1 MLRFHLSPEKNVV
14 LALKMDLE
22 KIRRFANS
30 EFESWKIAKAVT
42 EIKNEIKDAEQ
53 GRDVVMSDVFKT
65 LRDPLI
71 EQQKKTDAK
80 QDAVIEQL
88 RENQLALTGGF
99 KDLVESNRDVLT
111 LQQELPFPGGM
122 EALPLPFSPSSPKDS
137 KTTFPTK
144 KETATQ
150 TTEAATAPKPTPTY
164 DLNKPYN
171 QDELSFLRSKELP
184 SPNGLVKLTRDER
197 IELRQNVIDLRNS
210 YSSQIGGIRRMKKPE
225 PGDLRNMTNLESRR
239 DLLNRYIETIG
250 VVAHS
255 TQYKTGTGAQGAGI
269 RKYKQ
274 PKRNAY
280 KIKDSS
286 FGTLSVD
293 VPRLKNEMKL
303 NVFRGGKLIY
313 HADADKSL
321 VDLLTKRFNP
331 RSSYS
336 LNAVK
341 IFNDLNL
348 LANLPRHPSSGKS
361 KLLGS
366 GVVFYKDPK
375 ELAGRMK
382 ILVGSMAAGNNSPVI
397 KNDLSMIND
406 ELLKIG
412 AITPTTHEKFY
423 KKYIK

>member
-1 MLRFHLSPEKNVV
+1 MP
-14 LALKMDLE
+14 LKMDLE

-88 RENQLALTGGF
+88 RENQLALTGGL

-122 EALPLPFSPSSPKDS
+122 EALPFPSPSPKQKLPD
-137 KTTFPTK
+137 PK
-144 KETATQ
+144 KA
-150 TTEAATAPKPTPTY
+150 EAATAFPKDTSTPKKAPTY
-164 DLNKPYN
+164 DLNKPFSK
-171 QDELSFLRSKELP
+171 DELEFLRNKQLP
-184 SPNGLVKLTRDER
+184 SPNGLIHLTKEER
-197 IELRQNVIDLRNS
+197 IELRQNVIDLKNA
-210 YSSQIGGIRRMKKPE
+210 YSSQIGGIRRMKKPA
-225 PGDLRNMTNLESRR
+225 PGDIRSMANLESQR
-239 DLLNRYIETIG
+239 DLLNRYIDTIG
-250 VVAHS
+250 MVSHS
-255 TQYKTGTGAQGAGI
+255 TIYKTGTGAQGAGI

-293 VPRLKNEMKL
+293 VPKLKNEMKL

-313 HADADKSL
+313 RADADKSL

>member
-1 MLRFHLSPEKNVV
+1 MLFCH
-14 LALKMDLE
+14 LKMDLE
-22 KIRRFANS
+22 KIKRFADS

-42 EIKNEIKDAEQ
+42 EVKNEIKDAEQ

-80 QDAVIEQL
+80 QDAVIDQL
-88 RENQLALTGGF
+88 KANQLALTGGL

-111 LQQELPFPGGM
+111 LQQELPFAGIEEPPK
-122 EALPLPFSPSSPKDS
+122 EKPLIAEPNNLFG
-137 KTTFPTK
+137 
-144 KETATQ
+144 E
-150 TTEAATAPKPTPTY
+150 
-164 DLNKPYN
+164 
-171 QDELSFLRSKELP
+171 DELKFIKDEGLIEPNELLKLEKGKLIFLE
-184 SPNGLVKLTRDER
+184 NNVKAR
-197 IELRQNVIDLRNS
+197 RNAL
-210 YSSQIGGIRRMKKPE
+210 SSEIGAFKRKKDPKKSDFME
-225 PGDLRNMTNLESRR
+225 NQSNLEVR
-239 DLLNRYIETIG
+239 DILNRYLQTIEKVSDVPLYTKKG
-250 VVAHS
+250 S
-255 TQYKTGTGAQGAGI
+255 GI

-280 KIKDSS
+280 KISDSS
-286 FGTLSVD
+286 FGNLSVD
-293 VPRLKNEMKL
+293 VPKLKNEMKL
-303 NVFRGGKLIY
+303 NVFRGGKIIY

-366 GVVFYKDPK
+366 GVVYYNDPN
-375 ELAGRMK
+375 ELAERMK

-397 KNDLSMIND
+397 KNDLAMIND
-406 ELLKIG
+406 EFLKIG
-412 AITPTTHEKFY
+412 AIDKQIHEKFY
-423 KKYIK
+423 NKYIK

>member
-1 MLRFHLSPEKNVV
+1 
-14 LALKMDLE
+14 MDLE

-42 EIKNEIKDAEQ
+42 EVKNEIKDAEQ

-71 EQQKKTDAK
+71 EQQKKTDKK
-80 QDAVIEQL
+80 QDAIIEQL
-88 RENQLALTGGF
+88 RQNQLALTGGIQ
-99 KDLVESNRDVLT
+99 DIVT
-111 LQQELPFPGGM
+111 LNQELPQLQPPDEERGVTQARIENRFNKTDKIILKNFNLPKPSELMEMADGKLEAIKEASLAYVKEISNKMGGKKRHITS
-122 EALPLPFSPSSPKDS
+122 LQ
-137 KTTFPTK
+137 K
-144 KETATQ
+144 KEVTIPQ
-150 TTEAATAPKPTPTY
+150 
-164 DLNKPYN
+164 
-171 QDELSFLRSKELP
+171 KEL
-184 SPNGLVKLTRDER
+184 E
-197 IELRQNVIDLRNS
+197 E
-210 YSSQIGGIRRMKKPE
+210 
-225 PGDLRNMTNLESRR
+225 LESFTREKKTLSTYANTI
-239 DLLNRYIETIG
+239 DDVLNLRKYYMTP
-250 VVAHS
+250 
-255 TQYKTGTGAQGAGI
+255 KQGSGI

-280 KIKDSS
+280 KISGS
-286 FGTLSVD
+286 AYGGLSVD

-313 HADADKSL
+313 EADADKSL

-331 RSSYS
+331 KKSYS

-366 GVVFYKDPK
+366 GVVFYKDPN
-375 ELAGRMK
+375 ELAERMK
-382 ILVGSMAAGNNSPVI
+382 ILVGAMAAGNNSPVI

-406 ELLKIG
+406 EFLKIG
-412 AITPTTHEKFY
+412 AIDKQIHEKFY

>member
-1 MLRFHLSPEKNVV
+1 
-14 LALKMDLE
+14 MDLE
-22 KIRRFANS
+22 KIKRFANS

-42 EIKNEIKDAEQ
+42 EVKNEIKDAEQ

-88 RENQLALTGGF
+88 RQNQLALTGGIQ
-99 KDLVESNRDVLT
+99 DIVTLNRELPQLPAESDEASKEKLT
-111 LQQELPFPGGM
+111 LVPNNLFSAEDLSFIKSIGLPEPN
-122 EALPLPFSPSSPKDS
+122 ALLGLSGEDLAEI
-137 KTTFPTK
+137 THVTK
-144 KETATQ
+144 KERKKISDKITGA
-150 TTEAATAPKPTPTY
+150 KNKKGLTPTQ
-164 DLNKPYN
+164 K
-171 QDELSFLRSKELP
+171 DEE
-184 SPNGLVKLTRDER
+184 VKQLEKQRDRERPIFDNYLTT
-197 IELRQNVIDLRNS
+197 ITMVQAIPK
-210 YSSQIGGIRRMKKPE
+210 YTKKK
-225 PGDLRNMTNLESRR
+225 GS
-239 DLLNRYIETIG
+239 
-250 VVAHS
+250 
-255 TQYKTGTGAQGAGI
+255 GI

-280 KIKDSS
+280 KISDSS
-286 FGTLSVD
+286 YGNLSVD
-293 VPRLKNEMKL
+293 VPKLKNEMKL
-303 NVFRGGKLIY
+303 NVFRGGKIVY

-331 RSSYS
+331 KRSYS

-366 GVVFYKDPK
+366 GVVYYNDPN
-375 ELAGRMK
+375 ELAERMK
-382 ILVGSMAAGNNSPVI
+382 ILVGAIAAGNNSPVI

-406 ELLKIG
+406 EFLKIG
-412 AITPTTHEKFY
+412 AIDQTIHEKFY

>member
-1 MLRFHLSPEKNVV
+1 
-14 LALKMDLE
+14 MDLE

-71 EQQKKTDAK
+71 EQQQKTDAK

-88 RENQLALTGGF
+88 KENQLALTGGF

-122 EALPLPFSPSSPKDS
+122 EALPFAPASPKS
-137 KTTFPTK
+137 QLPSPTTTFPTPAPTK
-144 KETATQ
+144 TEET
-150 TTEAATAPKPTPTY
+150 PTPTY
-164 DLNKPYN
+164 DLNQPYSKN
-171 QDELSFLRSKELP
+171 DLVYLRSKELP
-184 SPNGLVKLTRDER
+184 SPNGLVKLTKDER
-197 IELRQNVIDLRNS
+197 IEVRKNVIDLRNFLS
-210 YSSQIGGIRRMKKPE
+210 RQIGAVKRMKKPE
-225 PGDLRNMTNLESRR
+225 PGDLRNMSNMEGNR
-239 DLLNRYIETIG
+239 DLLNRYLDTLSM
-250 VVAHS
+250 VVHS

-293 VPRLKNEMKL
+293 VPKLKNEMKL

-313 HADADKSL
+313 RADADKSL

-406 ELLKIG
+406 EFLKIG
-412 AITPTTHEKFY
+412 AIDQTTHEKFY

>member
-1 MLRFHLSPEKNVV
+1 
-14 LALKMDLE
+14 MDLE

-122 EALPLPFSPSSPKDS
+122 EALPFPPTSPEPQLPTS
-137 KTTFPTK
+137 K
-144 KETATQ
+144 KEVPQKVTST
-150 TTEAATAPKPTPTY
+150 PKPTPTY
-164 DLNKPYN
+164 DLNKPYSK
-171 QDELSFLRSKELP
+171 DELGFLRSKELP
-184 SPNGLVKLTRDER
+184 SPNGLVKLTKEER
-197 IELRQNVIDLRNS
+197 IELRQNVIDLRNA

-225 PGDLRNMTNLESRR
+225 PGDIRTMTNLEGHR
-239 DLLNRYIETIG
+239 DLLNKYIETISM
-250 VVAHS
+250 VAHS

-293 VPRLKNEMKL
+293 VPKLKNEMKL

>member
-1 MLRFHLSPEKNVV
+1 MLFCH
-14 LALKMDLE
+14 LKMDLE
-22 KIRRFANS
+22 KIKRFADS

-42 EIKNEIKDAEQ
+42 EVKNEIKDAEQ

-88 RENQLALTGGF
+88 RQNQLALTGGIQDIVTLNRELPQLPAESEEASKEKLTLVPNNLF
-99 KDLVESNRDVLT
+99 TAEDLSFIKSIGLPEPNALLGLSGEDLVEITQV
-111 LQQELPFPGGM
+111 
-122 EALPLPFSPSSPKDS
+122 
-137 KTTFPTK
+137 TK
-144 KETATQ
+144 KERKKISDKITGI
-150 TTEAATAPKPTPTY
+150 KNKKGLTPTQ
-164 DLNKPYN
+164 K
-171 QDELSFLRSKELP
+171 DEE
-184 SPNGLVKLTRDER
+184 VKQLEKQRDRERPIFDNYLTT
-197 IELRQNVIDLRNS
+197 ITMVQAIPK
-210 YSSQIGGIRRMKKPE
+210 YTKKK
-225 PGDLRNMTNLESRR
+225 GS
-239 DLLNRYIETIG
+239 
-250 VVAHS
+250 
-255 TQYKTGTGAQGAGI
+255 GI

-280 KIKDSS
+280 KISDSAY
-286 FGTLSVD
+286 GDLSVD
-293 VPRLKNEMKL
+293 VPKLKNEMKL
-303 NVFRGGKLIY
+303 NVFRGGKIVY

-331 RSSYS
+331 KRSYS

-348 LANLPRHPSSGKS
+348 LANLPKHPSSGKS

-366 GVVFYKDPK
+366 GVVYYNDPN
-375 ELAGRMK
+375 ELAERMK
-382 ILVGSMAAGNNSPVI
+382 ILVGAIAAGNNSPVI

-406 ELLKIG
+406 EFLKIG
-412 AITPTTHEKFY
+412 AIDQTIHEKFY

>member
-1 MLRFHLSPEKNVV
+1 
-14 LALKMDLE
+14 MDLE

-71 EQQKKTDAK
+71 EQQKKTDEK

-111 LQQELPFPGGM
+111 LQQELPFPGV
-122 EALPLPFSPSSPKDS
+122 EAPPKEKPLIAEPNNLFGGDELKFIKDEGLIEPNELL
-137 KTTFPTK
+137 KLEK
-144 KETATQ
+144 GK
-150 TTEAATAPKPTPTY
+150 
-164 DLNKPYN
+164 
-171 QDELSFLRSKELP
+171 LSFLK
-184 SPNGLVKLTRDER
+184 NNVKAR
-197 IELRQNVIDLRNS
+197 RNAL
-210 YSSQIGGIRRMKKPE
+210 SSEIGAFKRKKDKTE
-225 PGDLRNMTNLESRR
+225 SDFTKNQSNLEVR
-239 DLLNRYIETIG
+239 DILNRYLQTIEKVSDVPLYTKKG
-250 VVAHS
+250 S
-255 TQYKTGTGAQGAGI
+255 GAQGAGI

-293 VPRLKNEMKL
+293 VPKLKNEMKL
-303 NVFRGGKLIY
+303 NVFRGGKGGSRKLIY

>member
-1 MLRFHLSPEKNVV
+1 
-14 LALKMDLE
+14 MDLE
-22 KIRRFANS
+22 KIKRFANS

-122 EALPLPFSPSSPKDS
+122 EALPFPPTSPKSQLPD
-137 KTTFPTK
+137 PK
-144 KETATQ
+144 KA
-150 TTEAATAPKPTPTY
+150 EAATAFPKKAPTY
-164 DLNKPYN
+164 DLNKPYSK
-171 QDELSFLRSKELP
+171 DELGFLRSKELP
-184 SPNGLVKLTRDER
+184 SPNGLVKLTKEER
-197 IELRQNVIDLRNS
+197 IELRQNVIDLRNA
-210 YSSQIGGIRRMKKPE
+210 YSNQIGGIKRIKKPE
-225 PGDLRNMTNLESRR
+225 PGDLRTMSNLEGHR
-239 DLLNRYIETIG
+239 DLLNKYIETISM
-250 VVAHS
+250 VAHS

-293 VPRLKNEMKL
+293 VPKLKNEMKL

-313 HADADKSL
+313 RADADKSL

-375 ELAGRMK
+375 ELAERMK

-406 ELLKIG
+406 EFLKIG

>member
-1 MLRFHLSPEKNVV
+1 MLFCH
-14 LALKMDLE
+14 LKMDLE
-22 KIRRFANS
+22 KIKRFADS

-42 EIKNEIKDAEQ
+42 EVKNEIKDAEQ

-88 RENQLALTGGF
+88 RQNQLALTGGIQDIVTLNRELPQLPAESEEASKEKLTTLVPNNLF
-99 KDLVESNRDVLT
+99 SAEDLSFIKSIGLPEPNALLGLSGEDLVKITQV
-111 LQQELPFPGGM
+111 
-122 EALPLPFSPSSPKDS
+122 
-137 KTTFPTK
+137 TK
-144 KETATQ
+144 KERKKISDKITGI
-150 TTEAATAPKPTPTY
+150 KNKKGLTPTQ
-164 DLNKPYN
+164 K
-171 QDELSFLRSKELP
+171 DEE
-184 SPNGLVKLTRDER
+184 VKQLEKQRDRERPIFDNYLTT
-197 IELRQNVIDLRNS
+197 ITMVQAIPK
-210 YSSQIGGIRRMKKPE
+210 YTKKK
-225 PGDLRNMTNLESRR
+225 GS
-239 DLLNRYIETIG
+239 
-250 VVAHS
+250 
-255 TQYKTGTGAQGAGI
+255 GI

-280 KIKDSS
+280 KISDSAY
-286 FGTLSVD
+286 GDLSVD
-293 VPRLKNEMKL
+293 VPKLKNEMKL
-303 NVFRGGKLIY
+303 NVFRGGKIVY

-331 RSSYS
+331 KRSYS

-366 GVVFYKDPK
+366 GVVYYNDPN
-375 ELAGRMK
+375 ELAERMK
-382 ILVGSMAAGNNSPVI
+382 ILVGAMAAGNNSPVI

-406 ELLKIG
+406 EFLKIG
-412 AITPTTHEKFY
+412 AIDQTIHEKFY
-423 KKYIK
+423 NKYIK

>member
-1 MLRFHLSPEKNVV
+1 
-14 LALKMDLE
+14 MDLE
-22 KIRRFANS
+22 KIKRFANS

-42 EIKNEIKDAEQ
+42 EVKNEIKDAEQ

-88 RENQLALTGGF
+88 RQNQLALTGRIQ
-99 KDLVESNRDVLT
+99 DIVTLNRELPQLPAESDEASKEKLT
-111 LQQELPFPGGM
+111 LVPNNLFSAEDLSFIKSIGLPEPN
-122 EALPLPFSPSSPKDS
+122 ALLGLSGEDLAEI
-137 KTTFPTK
+137 THVTK
-144 KETATQ
+144 KERKKISDKITGA
-150 TTEAATAPKPTPTY
+150 KNKKGLTPTQ
-164 DLNKPYN
+164 K
-171 QDELSFLRSKELP
+171 DEE
-184 SPNGLVKLTRDER
+184 VK
-197 IELRQNVIDLRNS
+197 Q
-210 YSSQIGGIRRMKKPE
+210 
-225 PGDLRNMTNLESRR
+225 LEKQR
-239 DLLNRYIETIG
+239 DLERPIFDNYLTTITMVQAIPKYTKKKG
-250 VVAHS
+250 S
-255 TQYKTGTGAQGAGI
+255 GI

-280 KIKDSS
+280 KISDSS
-286 FGTLSVD
+286 FGNLSVD
-293 VPRLKNEMKL
+293 VPKLKNEMKL
-303 NVFRGGKLIY
+303 NVFRGGKIVY

-331 RSSYS
+331 KRSYS

-348 LANLPRHPSSGKS
+348 LANLPKHPSSGKS

-366 GVVFYKDPK
+366 GVVYYNDPNK
-375 ELAGRMK
+375 LAERMK
-382 ILVGSMAAGNNSPVI
+382 ILVGAIAAGNNSPVI

-406 ELLKIG
+406 EFLKIG
-412 AITPTTHEKFY
+412 AIDQTIHEKFY

>member
-1 MLRFHLSPEKNVV
+1 MLFCH
-14 LALKMDLE
+14 LKMDLE
-22 KIRRFANS
+22 KIKLFADS

-42 EIKNEIKDAEQ
+42 EVKNEIKDAEQ

-88 RENQLALTGGF
+88 RQNQLALTGGIQDIVTLNRELPQLPAESEEASKEKLTLVPNNLF
-99 KDLVESNRDVLT
+99 TAEDLSFIKSIGLPEPNALLGLSGEDLVEITQV
-111 LQQELPFPGGM
+111 
-122 EALPLPFSPSSPKDS
+122 
-137 KTTFPTK
+137 TK
-144 KETATQ
+144 KERKKISDKITGI
-150 TTEAATAPKPTPTY
+150 KNKKGLTPTQ
-164 DLNKPYN
+164 K
-171 QDELSFLRSKELP
+171 DEE
-184 SPNGLVKLTRDER
+184 VKQLEKQRDRERPIFDNYLTT
-197 IELRQNVIDLRNS
+197 ITMVQAIPK
-210 YSSQIGGIRRMKKPE
+210 YTKKK
-225 PGDLRNMTNLESRR
+225 GS
-239 DLLNRYIETIG
+239 
-250 VVAHS
+250 
-255 TQYKTGTGAQGAGI
+255 GI

-280 KIKDSS
+280 KISDSAY
-286 FGTLSVD
+286 GDLSVD
-293 VPRLKNEMKL
+293 VPKLKNEMKL
-303 NVFRGGKLIY
+303 NVFRGGKIVY

-348 LANLPRHPSSGKS
+348 LANLPKHPSSGKS
-361 KLLGS
+361 KLLES
-366 GVVFYKDPK
+366 GVVYYNDPN
-375 ELAGRMK
+375 ELAERMK
-382 ILVGSMAAGNNSPVI
+382 ILVGAIAAGNNSPVI

-406 ELLKIG
+406 EFLKIG
-412 AITPTTHEKFY
+412 AIDQTIHEKFY

>member
-1 MLRFHLSPEKNVV
+1 
-14 LALKMDLE
+14 MDLE

-122 EALPLPFSPSSPKDS
+122 EALPFPSPSPKEKLPD
-137 KTTFPTK
+137 PK
-144 KETATQ
+144 KA
-150 TTEAATAPKPTPTY
+150 EAATAFPKKAPTY
-164 DLNKPYN
+164 DLNKPYSQN
-171 QDELSFLRSKELP
+171 ELGFLRSKELP
-184 SPNGLVKLTRDER
+184 SPNGLVKLTKEER
-197 IELRQNVIDLRNS
+197 IELRQNVINLRNA
-210 YSSQIGGIRRMKKPE
+210 YSNQIGAIKRMKKPE
-225 PGDLRNMTNLESRR
+225 PGDLRNMTNLEGHR

-250 VVAHS
+250 MVSHS
-255 TQYKTGTGAQGAGI
+255 TKYKTGTGAQGAGI

-293 VPRLKNEMKL
+293 VPKLKNEMKL

-313 HADADKSL
+313 RADADKSL

-375 ELAGRMK
+375 ELAERVK

>member
-1 MLRFHLSPEKNVV
+1 
-14 LALKMDLE
+14 MDLE
-22 KIRRFANS
+22 KIKRFANS
-30 EFESWKIAKAVT
+30 EFEGWKIAKAVT
-42 EIKNEIKDAEQ
+42 EVKNEIKNAEQ
-53 GRDVVMSDVFKT
+53 GRDIAMSDVFKT
-65 LRDPLI
+65 LREPLI

-111 LQQELPFPGGM
+111 LQQELPQI
-122 EALPLPFSPSSPKDS
+122 ATPL
-137 KTTFPTK
+137 
-144 KETATQ
+144 EEERGVTQ
-150 TTEAATAPKPTPTY
+150 ASVENRFDKNDKIILKNFGLPKPS
-164 DLNKPYN
+164 
-171 QDELSFLRSKELP
+171 ELM
-184 SPNGLVKLTRDER
+184 GMAD
-197 IELRQNVIDLRNS
+197 
-210 YSSQIGGIRRMKKPE
+210 G
-225 PGDLRNMTNLESRR
+225 NLEAIKQASLAHAKEVSKKISGKKRHITSLEKKAVTVSQKDR
-239 DLLNRYIETIG
+239 DDLESFTREKKSLSTYANTVDDVLNLRKYY
-250 VVAHS
+250 V
-255 TQYKTGTGAQGAGI
+255 KPKQGSGI

-280 KIKDSS
+280 KISDSAY
-286 FGTLSVD
+286 GNLSVD
-293 VPRLKNEMKL
+293 VPRLMNEMKL

-331 RSSYS
+331 RRSYS

-366 GVVFYKDPK
+366 GVVYYNDPN
-375 ELAGRMK
+375 ELAERMK
-382 ILVGSMAAGNNSPVI
+382 ILVGAIAAGNNSPVI
-397 KNDLSMIND
+397 KNDLAMIND
-406 ELLKIG
+406 EFLKIG
-412 AITPTTHEKFY
+412 AIGQTIHEKFY

>member
-1 MLRFHLSPEKNVV
+1 
-14 LALKMDLE
+14 MDLE
-22 KIRRFANS
+22 KIKRFANS

-71 EQQKKTDAK
+71 EQQKKTDEK

-122 EALPLPFSPSSPKDS
+122 EALPFPSPSPKQKLPD
-137 KTTFPTK
+137 PK
-144 KETATQ
+144 KA
-150 TTEAATAPKPTPTY
+150 EAATAFPKKAPTY
-164 DLNKPYN
+164 DLNKPYSKN
-171 QDELSFLRSKELP
+171 ELDFMRNKQLP
-184 SPNGLVKLTRDER
+184 SPNGLVHLSKEER
-197 IELRQNVIDLRNS
+197 IELRQNVIDLRNA
-210 YSSQIGGIRRMKKPE
+210 YSSQIGGIKRMKNPS
-225 PGDLRNMTNLESRR
+225 PGDTRTMTNLEGQR
-239 DLLNRYIETIG
+239 DLLNRYIETISM
-250 VVAHS
+250 VTHS
-255 TQYKTGTGAQGAGI
+255 TKYKTGTGGQGAGI

-293 VPRLKNEMKL
+293 VPKLKNEMKL
-303 NVFRGGKLIY
+303 NVFRGGKGGSRKLIY